1 MQFITS
7 RQFSPNDKSLPPLAK
22 TLWWIPSATKN
33 LALISKFT
41 YPLLKLIIVYYKIIL
56 DKQKLQKISD
66 RLNVLSNN
74 NN

>member
-41 YPLLKLIIVYYKIIL
+41 YNLITE
-56 DKQKLQKISD
+56 
-66 RLNVLSNN
+66 NN
-74 NN
+74 